1 MSVWPVVL
9 LLLNYLRS
17 EEAVLAVMSDAYS
30 EESCNLS

>member
-17 EEAVLAVMSDAYS
+17 EEAVLAVMSDA
-30 EESCNLS
+30 LQ